1 MYAKRKAAQI
11 DQLRK
16 SCKSFQT
23 SRFIQYNLDDK
34 IDLRR
39 NGCSGYCNLS
49 QHKFD
54 LKEGSYNYLRKMP
67 MDTVTEEKANALLKE
82 RDDKS
87 EELEKL
93 ERTTEKQIWISE
105 LKKLQTEYESH
116 VKVRNG
122 QTSTGDDTK
131 ATKPKPKARKNLKVV
146 RK

>member
-1 MYAKRKAAQI
+1 
-11 DQLRK
+11 
-16 SCKSFQT
+16 
-23 SRFIQYNLDDK
+23 LDDK

-39 NGCSGYCNLS
+39 KTDTQVTAILT

-67 MDTVTEEKANALLKE
+67 MDTVTEEKANALLRE

-87 EELEKL
+87 QELEKL

-105 LKKLQTEYESH
+105 LKKLQVEYESH

-122 QTSTGDDTK
+122 QSSEGEETK
-131 ATKPKPKARKNLKVV
+131 AAKPKPKVKRNLKVV
-146 RK
+146 TK